1 MLFHPMVQRA
11 GASLVSCFFT
21 MTSSSSKS
29 WLASRSLAVTAA
41 LLLIA
46 FFYANPSQAQDG
58 IAQTATDHVA
68 NKTADSKLPL
78 TGSVNLLSDYR
89 FRGISQTWQG
99 AAVQAG
105 VELALPH
112 GWYLGTSL
120 SNVSTHS
127 YGQGQGLE
135 HDIYGGWRGDIA
147 AGWQLDT
154 GLQHYRYP
162 GARLATDNGST
173 RRFDTTEFYLG
184 ATQGGFSAKW
194 SLALSPYFGL
204 QNDTAGTA
212 FATALA
218 PTGSSRGSQ
227 YLDLNYQHALGDGV
241 VLGVHGGYTAVR
253 HYRDASYADWRLS
266 LAKTWG
272 AWTASVAYAGTS
284 ADAAYYSAGNGSGQL
299 RSLGRSGWVLGLSAA
314 F

>member
-1 MLFHPMVQRA
+1 
-11 GASLVSCFFT
+11 
-21 MTSSSSKS
+21 
-29 WLASRSLAVTAA
+29 
-41 LLLIA
+41 
-46 FFYANPSQAQDG
+46 
-58 IAQTATDHVA
+58 
-68 NKTADSKLPL
+68 
-78 TGSVNLLSDYR
+78 
-89 FRGISQTWQG
+89 
-99 AAVQAG
+99 VQAG

-120 SNVSTHS
+120 SNVSTNS

-147 AGWQLDT
+147 ADWQLDT
-154 GLQHYRYP
+154 GLLHYRYP
-162 GARLATDNGST
+162 GARLATDSGST

-184 ATQGGFSAKW
+184 ATHGGFSAKW

-212 FATALA
+212 FASALTPA
-218 PTGSSRGSQ
+218 GNSRGSQ
-227 YLDLNYQHALGDGV
+227 YLDLNYQHALSDGV

-253 HYRDASYADWRLS
+253 HYSDASYADWRLS

-272 AWTASVAYAGTS
+272 AWTASVAYVGTS
-284 ADAAYYSAGNGSGQL
+284 ADAVYYSAANSSGQL

>member
-1 MLFHPMVQRA
+1 MRK
-11 GASLVSCFFT
+11 
-21 MTSSSSKS
+21 SSSSS
-29 WLASRSLAVTAA
+29 FLVSRSLAIVAA
-41 LLLIA
+41 SLLIA
-46 FFYANPSQAQDG
+46 MAYAPASQAQDD
-58 IAQTATDHVA
+58 TAPLA
-68 NKTADSKLPL
+68 SGAAAKGQADAKLPI
-78 TGSVNLLSDYR
+78 TGSFALLSDYR

-105 VELALPH
+105 VELALSH

-120 SNVSTHS
+120 SNVSTRS
-127 YGQGQGLE
+127 YSQGQGLE

-147 AGWQLDT
+147 ADWQLDA
-154 GLQHYRYP
+154 GLLHYRYP
-162 GARLATDNGST
+162 GARLATYGGST
-173 RRFDTTEFYLG
+173 RRFDTTELYLG
-184 ATQGGFSAKW
+184 ATRGGFSAKW
-194 SLALSPYFGL
+194 SMALSPYFGL

-212 FATALA
+212 FASALA
-218 PTGSSRGSQ
+218 RAGSSRGSQ

-241 VLGVHGGYTAVR
+241 VLGVHGGYTVVR
-253 HYRDASYADWRLS
+253 HYSAVSYADWRLS

-284 ADAAYYSAGNGSGQL
+284 ADAAYYSAASGSGQL